1 MEQTGVLH
9 IETRCVTSDQTCVIC
24 GESLAG
30 ADWIELSVV
39 DDGHG
44 MDQALID
51 KVFQPFY
58 STKSVA
64 EGTGLGLAVVK
75 GIMSRGGRHIF
86 VESEPDSGSAFRLYF
101 PSVEGSP
108 IVEPEK
114 PRVEEHAA
122 TEATIMVVDD
132 EERVADMIGSA
143 AKSAGHRVVIF
154 NDSKEAF
161 AYFEEHSAEIDL
173 VLTDQLMPV
182 MTGLELASELKS
194 IKPGLPVV
202 LCSGYIG
209 SDQEEM
215 GSVDG
220 FVSKPFHIK
229 ELIAEFSR
237 LLAVADD

>member
-1 MEQTGVLH
+1 
-9 IETRCVTSDQTCVIC
+9 
-24 GESLAG
+24 
-30 ADWIELSVV
+30 
-39 DDGHG
+39 

-75 GIMSRGGRHIF
+75 GIMSRGGRHIV

-114 PRVEEHAA
+114 PRVEEHVA

-154 NDSKEAF
+154 NDSKEAL